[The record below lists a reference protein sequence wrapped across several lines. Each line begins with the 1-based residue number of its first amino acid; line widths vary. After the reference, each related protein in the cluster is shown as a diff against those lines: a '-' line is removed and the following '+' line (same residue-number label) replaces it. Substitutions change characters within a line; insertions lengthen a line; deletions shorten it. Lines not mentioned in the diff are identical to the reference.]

1 VSRSRPAL
9 EAVGRVPARPAAA
22 IRSRAALQGFVLFLP
37 AAGVIFGF
45 IFFPVAYSLWLSLT
59 NKHAILP
66 HYEYVGL
73 GNYLALAVDP
83 DFWWSFWRGLIFAV
97 GSIVLQVVLGLL
109 AALLLNES
117 FRGRGLIRGIALFP
131 YMLPTIV
138 VILLWKWLLS
148 ASYGPVN
155 FVLQAVGLVRAPV
168 VWLGDRWLMASTILV
183 AVWQFFPFVVIS
195 LLARLQTIDLQLYEA
210 AAIDGANAWQ
220 RFRYVTLPEL
230 RHVLFVVVLLRTF
243 FMFTKFDV
251 PWLMATGGGLQELV
265 QNLPVY
271 AFRKTFRFFQAGEGA
286 AISVSLFLLLVLLSV
301 AYFRVYRRET
311 EA

>member
-1 VSRSRPAL
+1 L
-9 EAVGRVPARPAAA
+9 
-22 IRSRAALQGFVLFLP
+22 SRARHASTGLLLFLP
-37 AAGVIFGF
+37 AAAVIFGF
-45 IFFPVAYSLWLSLT
+45 IFFPVGYSVWLSLT
-59 NKHAILP
+59 NKHAIRAD
-66 HYEYVGL
+66 YDFVWIQ
-73 GNYLALAVDP
+73 NYAELAADG
-83 DFWWSFWRGLIFAV
+83 DFWWSFWRGVVFAV
-97 GSIVLQVVLGLL
+97 GSIGLQVLLGLVV
-109 AALLLNES
+109 ALLLNQP
-117 FRGRGLIRGIALFP
+117 FRGRGFVRGIALFP

-138 VILLWKWLLS
+138 VILIWKWLLS

-155 FVLQAVGLVRAPV
+155 YALQALGLIHAPI
-168 VWLGDRWLMASTILV
+168 VWLGDQWLMPSTIFV

-210 AAIDGANAWQ
+210 AAIDGAGAWR
-220 RFRYVTLPEL
+220 RFAYVTLPEL

-265 QNLPVY
+265 QNLPVL

-286 AISVSLFLLLVLLSV
+286 AISVSLFAMLIVLTV
-301 AYFRVYRRET
+301 VYFRAYRREA